1 MSTSSNKRR
10 TSPEALKEKS
20 EKRLKLA
27 SEIKLASDP
36 VSSTEIQ
43 ARSSQIQPNATTL
56 ISDSLPEQAKI
67 KIKIKKRVKINKLPA
82 PKPFP
87 AVAASV
93 SATGPRSSHTEGK
106 NYICLTR
113 KTSLGAYMRRC
124 KNLVVN
130 DRYIVSLLSCP
141 KCGLIASCSR
151 YKTLH
156 LHAAGAAIP
165 LLLQLTCAFPPI
177 IPFSRDEIHTEI
189 STGTVEVQDEIIP
202 EDEEEDLA
210 YRTRGKSTLY
220 VIFRIGDGLSEQSN
234 LKVTGHPKPSKSR
247 SKPKKSTEG
256 REILVYQEPEQEQEA
271 IWPFTT
277 IGPFF
282 APYLF
287 TNLARIR
294 IQADVI
300 WAPRADYSTI
310 ANHILQMIE

>member
-1 MSTSSNKRR
+1 MSTSLNKRR

-27 SEIKLASDP
+27 SEIILASDP

-56 ISDSLPEQAKI
+56 ISDSLPEQVKN

-130 DRYIVSLLSCP
+130 D
-141 KCGLIASCSR
+141 R

-271 IWPFTT
+271 I
-277 IGPFF
+277 
-282 APYLF
+282 
-287 TNLARIR
+287 
-294 IQADVI
+294 
-300 WAPRADYSTI
+300 
-310 ANHILQMIE
+310 